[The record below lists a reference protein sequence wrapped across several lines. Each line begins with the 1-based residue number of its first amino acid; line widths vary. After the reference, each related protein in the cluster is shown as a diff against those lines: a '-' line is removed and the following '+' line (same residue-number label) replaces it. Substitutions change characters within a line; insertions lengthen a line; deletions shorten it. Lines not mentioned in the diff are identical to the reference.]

1 MIVKCNVSFLEF
13 RFSYFN
19 NLYRLLNATT
29 IVQYLWMCYYA
40 LPNIQNKTIINLMII
55 CLRCYMFPAAP
66 PDYFWKIQN
75 NHDDR
80 IDVMVPQK
88 VSGW

>member
-1 MIVKCNVSFLEF
+1 
-13 RFSYFN
+13 
-19 NLYRLLNATT
+19 
-29 IVQYLWMCYYA
+29 
-40 LPNIQNKTIINLMII
+40 
-55 CLRCYMFPAAP
+55 MFPAAP